1 VEWNDEDQAYLRTR
15 PALMTGIHG
24 DDPLKL
30 HGELCKVVDNVMRH
44 FESEG
49 RPLPPAKVRPMQDVA

>member
-1 VEWNDEDQAYLRTR
+1 
-15 PALMTGIHG
+15 MTGIHG